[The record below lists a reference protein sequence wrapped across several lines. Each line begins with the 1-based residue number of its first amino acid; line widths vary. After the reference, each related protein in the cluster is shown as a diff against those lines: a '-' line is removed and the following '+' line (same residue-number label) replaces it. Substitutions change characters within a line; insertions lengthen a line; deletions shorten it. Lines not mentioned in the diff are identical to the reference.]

1 MSSLWDVRRFD
12 EIAST
17 NSYLLAQAR
26 AGAPAHLVAVARHQT
41 AGRGRLDRR
50 WESPPGANVLV
61 SFLLRP
67 RCEPSDLHLCT
78 AAVAL
83 AAADACRD
91 VADVRAALKWPNDLL
106 VGESKVAGILAEVD
120 FGSGPPAAVVVGL
133 GLNVAWSGPPGAGGT
148 SLEQSRGS
156 ALDPE
161 TVLEGVLAALGAA
174 GRPPRPRGRTVR
186 PGRGAAPALR
196 HARSPDPGD
205 PRDRA
210 GHGDG
215 AGHRRRRAARR
226 RHPGGAPDG
235 GRGRRRPPATRLKS
249 ATRRALA

>member
-91 VADVRAALKWPNDLL
+91 VADVGAALKWPNDLL

-161 TVLEGVLAALGAA
+161 TVLEGVLAALAPRVALLDHAA
-174 GRPPRPRGRTVR
+174 GRS
-186 PGRGAAPALR
+186 AL
-196 HARSPDPGD
+196 AEEQ
-205 PRDRA
+205 
-210 GHGDG
+210 
-215 AGHRRRRAARR
+215 RRRCATLGARIRVILETGQVTGTARAIDDAGQLVVDTPEGLLTVAAGDVVHLR
-226 RHPGGAPDG
+226 PD
-235 GRGRRRPPATRLKS
+235 
-249 ATRRALA
+249 